1 VFMEFCYVPKG
12 TAQLGSPKAEREE
25 VMKQTG
31 DKEEPDWLKSEAEG
45 VRGKYEE
52 KAGFW
57 LGKYA
62 VTQGE
67 WVGVMGTTP
76 FAFHKDGTDKDYRD
90 RVAGLDTTRFPAEQ
104 VRWDDICGKLGAG
117 GDDTFLGKL
126 NARAGVAKAF
136 GGKAKFVLP
145 HEDRWEYACRGGKGN
160 KQAYYWGNELTKEVA
175 NVGFVRRTTV
185 VGSYEKAAPHPWG
198 LCDMIGNV

>member
-1 VFMEFCYVPKG
+1 MFSGAFGAYALAAGVFMEFCYIPKG
-12 TAQLGSPKAEREE
+12 KATLGSPKE
-25 VMKQTG
+25 
-31 DKEEPDWLKSEAEG
+31 DKERFDNETEHE
-45 VRGKYEE
+45 YEE

-67 WVGVMGTTP
+67 WVGVMGENP
-76 FAFHKDGTDKDYRD
+76 SD
-90 RVAGLDTTRFPAEQ
+90 RVPTEATVKKAGIADTDRFPVEN
-104 VRWDDICGKLGAG
+104 VSRDDICGKLGAG